1 MPSNSG
7 LNKTQRQRIEYIRMI
22 KQLSS
27 INNWE
32 NKHKHILKKNCGE
45 HNKHI
50 FQLHQH
56 YNLKAIR
63 LKKLLHM
70 N

>member
-1 MPSNSG
+1 MPTNSR
-7 LNKTQRQRIEYIRMI
+7 LNKTQRQKEEYIRMI

-27 INNWE
+27 INNWQD
-32 NKHKHILKKNCGE
+32 KHKHILKKDNK

-63 LKKLLHM
+63 LKKILHM
-70 N
+70 D